1 LIKLTIEKPA
11 KITEFK
17 YGIQIETKNRI
28 AKQKIKT
35 EIRNKTANR
44 GRRSLPDGLKQPT

>member
-17 YGIQIETKNRI
+17 YGIQIETKKQNCKPENKNRNR
-28 AKQKIKT
+28 KQ
-35 EIRNKTANR
+35 NR
-44 GRRSLPDGLKQPT
+44 KWREE